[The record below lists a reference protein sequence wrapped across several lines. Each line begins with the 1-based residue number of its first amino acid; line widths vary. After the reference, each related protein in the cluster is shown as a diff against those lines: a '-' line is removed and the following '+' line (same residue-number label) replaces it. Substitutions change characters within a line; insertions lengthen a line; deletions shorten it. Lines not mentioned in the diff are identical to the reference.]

1 MKHSILKSII
11 AGTFLLTGSATI
23 VQASTKE
30 AHMKTTGRTLQPIG
44 HAVFCRQF
52 KAECSVKSTN
62 TKPVVLNRK
71 LWKQMVDINYKVNM
85 AVEPVTDLEYY
96 KTEEYWAY
104 PKKYGDCED
113 YALLK
118 RYMLLQKGWPAS
130 ALLITVVKQVSGDG
144 HAVLT
149 VRTDLGDFALDN
161 LRMKID
167 TWDKTPYRYIKRQSV
182 RDTGKWMDIR
192 DNRRQIAQYLG
203 S

>member
-1 MKHSILKSII
+1 MKHKLLKTII
-11 AGTFLLTGSATI
+11 ASTTILVSSATLSE
-23 VQASTKE
+23 ASTKA
-30 AHMKTTGRTLQPIG
+30 AHMQTTGRTLQPIG
-44 HAVFCRQF
+44 HAVFCQQF
-52 KAECSVKSTN
+52 KSECSVKSKN

-71 LWKQMVDINYKVNM
+71 LWKQLVDINYQVNM
-85 AVEPVTDLEYY
+85 AVEPVTDQEYY

-118 RYMLLQKGWPAS
+118 RYMLLQQGWPAS
-130 ALLITVVKQVSGDG
+130 SLLITVVKQVSGDG

-167 TWDKTPYRYIKRQSV
+167 TWDKTPYRYIKRQSEKN
-182 RDTGKWMDIR
+182 TGKWMSIR
-192 DNRRQIAQYLG
+192 DNRRQIAQFLD

>member
-1 MKHSILKSII
+1 MKHKLLKILI
-11 AGTFLLTGSATI
+11 ASTAILIASPNWSG
-23 VQASTKE
+23 ASTKA
-30 AHMKTTGRTLQPIG
+30 AHMQTTGRTLQPIG
-44 HAVFCRQF
+44 HAVFCQQY

-62 TKPVVLNRK
+62 TKPLVLNRK
-71 LWKQMVDINYKVNM
+71 RWQQLVDINYQVNM

-104 PKKYGDCED
+104 PNKYGDCED

-118 RYMLLQKGWPAS
+118 RYKLMQLGWPAS
-130 ALLITVVKQVSGDG
+130 SLLITVVKQVSGDG

-161 LRMKID
+161 LRSRID
-167 TWDKTPYRYIKRQSV
+167 TWDKTPYRYIKRQSTKN
-182 RDTGKWMDIR
+182 TGKWMSIR
-192 DNRRQIAQYLG
+192 DKRPQIGRYLG

>member
-1 MKHSILKSII
+1 MNNKLAITI
-11 AGTFLLTGSATI
+11 AAGIVLLAGSATTI
-23 VQASTKE
+23 QASTKA
-30 AHMKTTGRTLQPIG
+30 AHMETTGRTLQPIG
-44 HAVFCRQF
+44 HAVFCQQF

-62 TKPVVLNRK
+62 TEAVVLNRK
-71 LWKQMVDINYKVNM
+71 RWKELVDINYQVNM

-96 KTEEYWAY
+96 KTEEYWTY
-104 PKKYGDCED
+104 PDKYGDCED
-113 YALLK
+113 YVLLK
-118 RYMLLQKGWPAS
+118 QYMLMQKGWPAS
-130 ALLITVVKQVSGDG
+130 SLLITVVKQVSGDG

-182 RDTGKWMDIR
+182 SNSGKWKSIR
-192 DNRRQIAQYLG
+192 DKRRQIGQYLG